1 MRRRVE
7 YKIEGNTRTP
17 NRGLGVRL
25 PFNSTNI
32 FTVNYTTKDQ
42 VKSNLTNFMLTNKGE
57 RVFNPEFGAGLRN
70 LLFEPSSD
78 FTQARDIL
86 LEQLAVYFPMI
97 TVNELDFTADAERHI
112 LNIKLNYTINN
123 SEDSILIQIT

>member
-25 PFNSTNI
+25 PFNPTNI

>member
-7 YKIEGNTRTP
+7 YKIEGNVQTP

-32 FTVNYTTKDQ
+32 FTVNYTTKEQ

-57 RVFNPEFGAGLRN
+57 RVFNPEFGADLRN
-70 LLFEPSSD
+70 LLFEPSTD

-86 LEQLAVYFPMI
+86 LDQLGVYFPMI
-97 TVNELDFTADAERHI
+97 TVNQLDFSADAERHV
-112 LNIKLNYTINN
+112 LNIKLNYTVNN
-123 SEDSILIQIT
+123 SEDSILIQIV